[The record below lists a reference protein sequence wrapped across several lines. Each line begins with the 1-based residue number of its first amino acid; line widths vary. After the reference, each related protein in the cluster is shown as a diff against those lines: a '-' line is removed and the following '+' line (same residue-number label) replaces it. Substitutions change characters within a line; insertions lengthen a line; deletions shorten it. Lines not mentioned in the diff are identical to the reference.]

1 MIIRQ
6 IPAWITATN
15 AWVVADE
22 PGGAAFVVDAP
33 PQPDE
38 VGEFIEGMGLSVA
51 GILLT
56 HGHVDHM
63 GGSGELAT
71 RTGAGVWVHPDDDFL
86 TLDPGTQLRRLF
98 GMVPPGDF
106 EAPRQT
112 SPLVHGQELSLAG
125 MTIEVVHTPGHTPGH
140 CCFHLR
146 EEGVLFSGDQLFAGS
161 VGRTDLPG
169 GSYEDLM
176 ASMRERVMVLD
187 DGVRVLPGHGPE
199 TTIGSERRSN
209 PFLVGDPGHR

>member
-33 PQPDE
+33 PEPDE

-112 SPLVHGQELSLAG
+112 SPMAHGQELSLAG

-140 CCFHLR
+140 CCFHLS